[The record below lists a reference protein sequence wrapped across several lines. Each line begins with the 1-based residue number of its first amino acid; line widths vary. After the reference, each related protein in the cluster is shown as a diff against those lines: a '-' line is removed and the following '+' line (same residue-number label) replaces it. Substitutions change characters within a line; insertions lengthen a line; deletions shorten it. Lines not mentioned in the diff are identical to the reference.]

1 MEGWKDGRVEGWKS
15 GRMEGVSLSESQ
27 ITRISRIARKKGFCL
42 QYFLSMLELQIKES
56 RNQRDE
62 RLELSEPQITR
73 ITWIINVLSVRFS
86 FNVES
91 SAWESRKESTG

>member
-1 MEGWKDGRVEGWKS
+1 
-15 GRMEGVSLSESQ
+15 
-27 ITRISRIARKKGFCL
+27 
-42 QYFLSMLELQIKES
+42 MLNLRLGNQG

-62 RLELSEPQITR
+62 RIELSEPQITR
-73 ITWIINVLSVRFS
+73 ITRITWIRKVLSVRFS